1 MPTELVP
8 LAMRENEQ
16 SPPIRGGEKDI
27 DETIADAR
35 TLAELNRK
43 AAEQLKK
50 LGQEMDAKPDRPESE
65 S

>member
-1 MPTELVP
+1 
-8 LAMRENEQ
+8 MRENEQ
-16 SPPIRGGEKDI
+16 SPPIREGEKGI